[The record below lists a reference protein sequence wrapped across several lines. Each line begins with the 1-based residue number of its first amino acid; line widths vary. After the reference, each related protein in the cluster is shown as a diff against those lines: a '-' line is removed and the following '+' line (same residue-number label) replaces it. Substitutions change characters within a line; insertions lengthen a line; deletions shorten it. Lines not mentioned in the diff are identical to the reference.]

1 MKLNIWVTVMATY
14 GISDLLVE
22 SDFIWREI
30 AVGDRVMVEADLYD
44 ADDAL
49 ALKYGTSY
57 LVLAKLQKEPGSST
71 LVVESDVTGE
81 LVNVHPALI
90 CSYENAKAPIS
101 YS

>member
-1 MKLNIWVTVMATY
+1 MATY

-30 AVGDRVMVEADLYD
+30 AVGDHVMVEADLYD
-44 ADDAL
+44 SAGL
-49 ALKYGTSY
+49 MLKYGTSY
-57 LVLAKLQKEPGSST
+57 LVLAKLRKEPGSST
-71 LVVESDVTGE
+71 LIVESDVTGE

-90 CSYENAKAPIS
+90 CSYENAHAPIS